1 VTAAAGVG
9 LETLGAITASGE
21 EGMLSRA
28 LSLATV
34 MLLIGCFAAIPVQAQ
49 NLEAG
54 KSPSQIFAGTCAACH
69 KSPRGLLKTVPAG
82 SLPGFLRQ
90 HYTTSGEMASL
101 LSAFL
106 VSNGAADTRY
116 VGTQP
121 RQGKD
126 AKSEAR
132 PAGPPDQLD
141 RFGRRLRPA
150 PPQGA
155 AIPGAEPQQAARPD
169 ADGLSPQ
176 AEPGR
181 QGRNARRLARPGE
194 APDAAKPDGQ
204 APAQAASERGPDGRK
219 SAAKQKLSKRG
230 KPDAEEPPKA
240 EAAKPDAAKTDT
252 AKTDAAKDEPSKG
265 EPVKDD
271 TPKNETAKG
280 EDSKPE
286 GSKPEGTAPSGEGKS
301 EAARIDAPKATGSG
315 ETPALR
321 ADPVPPVTPAPSD
334 SPAVSATAVS
344 SGTPEPAPAPSA
356 PAAPPA
362 PPAVTASAPP
372 PPPPI
377 APAGPPVPPISQ

>member
-1 VTAAAGVG
+1 
-9 LETLGAITASGE
+9 
-21 EGMLSRA
+21 MLSRA

-54 KSPSQIFAGTCAACH
+54 KSPSQIFAGACSACH

-90 HYTTSGEMASL
+90 HYTTSSEMASL

-126 AKSEAR
+126 GKSEER

-150 PPQGA
+150 RPQEA
-155 AIPGAEPQQAARPD
+155 ARPGAEPQQAAKPD
-169 ADGLSPQ
+169 GDGLSPQ

-194 APDAAKPDGQ
+194 APDAAKPAVDGQ
-204 APAQAASERGPDGRK
+204 VPAEAASERGPDGRK
-219 SAAKQKLSKRG
+219 LTAKQRLSRRG
-230 KPDAEEPPKA
+230 KPGGEEPPKT
-240 EAAKPDAAKTDT
+240 EAAKTDT
-252 AKTDAAKDEPSKG
+252 KTDAAKDEPSKG
-265 EPVKDD
+265 EPMKDD
-271 TPKNETAKG
+271 TPKGETAK
-280 EDSKPE
+280 DE
-286 GSKPEGTAPSGEGKS
+286 GGKPEGTKPAGEGKS
-301 EAARIDAPKATGSG
+301 ESARIDGPKETGSG
-315 ETPALR
+315 EAPALR
-321 ADPVPPVTPAPSD
+321 ADPVPAVTPAPSD
-334 SPAVSATAVS
+334 SPSVSAAIS
-344 SGTPEPAPAPSA
+344 GGTPEPASAPSA
-356 PAAPPA
+356 PAAPSA
-362 PPAVTASAPP
+362 PPAVAASAPP
-372 PPPPI
+372 PPPV
-377 APAGPPVPPISQ
+377 APAGPPAPPISQ